1 MRVEEE
7 KRGLEGVEVRVGREG
22 FRGCGGESVE

>member
-22 FRGCGGESVE
+22 FRGCGCEVR